1 MNPYILQGQPMQDVS
16 GLNPVFQNFGQQQAN
31 QQAALAQQN
40 QLVQQAG
47 MTQNGKQAGI
57 DPVAMAKALRKD
69 KPTQDQINAKDNQ
82 MGGLSTYN
90 PFTQYDVSQKYGTD
104 PYSQQS
110 RMLAA
115 QEF

>member
-16 GLNPVFQNFGQQQAN
+16 GLQPVFANFGQQQAN

-40 QLVQQAG
+40 QLVNQAG
-47 MTQNGKQAGI
+47 QSQSSGMN
-57 DPVAMAKALRKD
+57 PMALALALRKD

-90 PFTQYDVSQKYGTD
+90 PFTQYDISQKYGTD
-104 PYSQQS
+104 MYSPQS